1 MYIEEALRAKK
12 AFGLFYFVFVF
23 PKQSRL
29 SVGNLF
35 EKSLPA
41 NFRKY
46 PMVFNHIG
54 QIFSSWRPSYALI
67 LKLGKKRWTDMII
80 LWFLTGP
87 PLSNLDAH
95 LTLQYYCISS
105 IRSNQFH
112 MCWELKGTTNL
123 YLWRLLHMYVQHFAL
138 FICVNWVWQ
147 KTRESHS
154 LSSSTPLYLFGKAPQ
169 RIWLKLNRVLYVRQV
184 KCVLFFRILTGVYR
198 KIFEHV
204 NTKGFLSPSWEWNL
218 NIIFNLNFFDFWE
231 SYFYNSRFSHFTKK

>member
-1 MYIEEALRAKK
+1 MRRPWEQKK
-12 AFGLFYFVFVF
+12 AFDLFYFVFVF

-80 LWFLTGP
+80 LWFLTAP
-87 PLSNLDAH
+87 FLSRCTFDIAVLHFLN
-95 LTLQYYCISS
+95 QIQSISCVWS
-105 IRSNQFH
+105 
-112 MCWELKGTTNL
+112 
-123 YLWRLLHMYVQHFAL
+123 WRIEGHHKPVFMKIATYVQHFAL

-198 KIFEHV
+198 KFFEHV

-218 NIIFNLNFFDFWE
+218 KYNL
-231 SYFYNSRFSHFTKK
+231 